1 MKMGVE
7 MMEHAHQIFLMMKIK
22 MSRKSVHLDSATV
35 LKNIRKDLM
44 SFAKDEILDIKKSK
58 KEISI
63 ENFDKT
69 ESIPSNKFSLTTKSL
84 TIQNP
89 KNYKSNIESIKE
101 KGKNNIKKEDKKDDK
116 ENEISS
122 SDISDNDED
131 DDDDDE

>member
-1 MKMGVE
+1 MDDKLDNINKKKEKKLKKGKKGE
-7 MMEHAHQIFLMMKIK
+7 L
-22 MSRKSVHLDSATV
+22 KSSFNN
-35 LKNIRKDLM
+35 LKRIRKDLM

-69 ESIPSNKFSLTTKSL
+69 ESIPSNKFSLTTKAL

-131 DDDDDE
+131 DDDDDDDE